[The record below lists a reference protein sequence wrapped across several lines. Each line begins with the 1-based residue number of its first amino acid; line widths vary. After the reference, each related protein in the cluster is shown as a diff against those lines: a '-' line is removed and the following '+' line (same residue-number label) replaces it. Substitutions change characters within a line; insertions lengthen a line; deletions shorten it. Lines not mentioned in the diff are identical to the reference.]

1 MNIKSFLKGAAAAGA
16 VLVSGSL
23 MAANVG
29 YYDMELGQGSPDQV
43 APITGA
49 GHTPVDIVDLSPAEL
64 SGIDVLFVQN
74 PSNDDFGAEYLG
86 ALADIEA
93 AVNAGMRLVIH
104 DRYVTDGETILP
116 GGGGFDIQRDFSDDE
131 NIDILDATTLVTNGP
146 GGVLDNTS
154 LDGGNSS
161 SHGFA
166 VVGTL
171 PGGGRF
177 ILTRSDIEEIVTF
190 SYPFG
195 AGAVL
200 YSSIPLDFY
209 LAGSG
214 NNPPRDNMTD
224 IYAVN
229 VIAYAVE
236 GMGGVSDQAYF
247 KVTKTFSDGSTD
259 EVDVTL
265 TCNTGLPLIQ
275 DFTIAGGDPEGVT
288 FVVTDFEQGTMD
300 CEVTES
306 GAPDGYSTELNGC
319 EWEDITS
326 GFRVCQ
332 IVNTADPATYT
343 VLKDWTVQSEGGDA
357 VITEA
362 DVTIECDSA
371 IVGGDEDDGTWTLSD
386 TLGDGETLVAT
397 VDTTEGPAT
406 CSATEEITQ
415 SGVEQSASGCDEV
428 SLPAGGSH
436 TCTFTNTVFFEGIP
450 TLSQYG
456 LAVLVLLTLGV
467 GFVGLRRFV

>member
-1 MNIKSFLKGAAAAGA
+1 
-16 VLVSGSL
+16 
-23 MAANVG
+23 
-29 YYDMELGQGSPDQV
+29 
-43 APITGA
+43 
-49 GHTPVDIVDLSPAEL
+49 
-64 SGIDVLFVQN
+64 
-74 PSNDDFGAEYLG
+74 
-86 ALADIEA
+86 
-93 AVNAGMRLVIH
+93 MRLVIH
-104 DRYVTDGETILP
+104 DRYVTEGESILP
-116 GGGGFDIQRDFSDDE
+116 AGAGFDIVRDFSDDE
-131 NIDILDATTLVTNGP
+131 NIDILDPTTLVTNGP
-146 GGVLDNTS
+146 GGVLDDSS
-154 LDGGNSS
+154 LDGGTSS

-177 ILTRSDIEEIVTF
+177 ILSRSDVEEIVTF

-195 AGAVL
+195 SGAVL
-200 YSSIPLDFY
+200 YSSIPLDYY
-209 LAGSG
+209 LGGSG
-214 NNPPRDNMTD
+214 PNPPLDNMTD

-236 GMGGVSDQAYF
+236 GMDGVSDRAYF

-265 TCNTGLPLIQ
+265 TCNTGLPLEQ
-275 DFTIAGGDPEGVT
+275 TFTIAGGDPDGVT

-306 GAPDGYSTELNGC
+306 GAPAGYTTELSGC
-319 EWEDITS
+319 AWEDVTS

-332 IVNTADPATYT
+332 VVNTADPATYT
-343 VLKDWTVQSEGGDA
+343 VVKDWTVYREGGDVVVA
-357 VITEA
+357 EA
-362 DVTIECDSA
+362 DVTIECDSE
-371 IVGGDEDDGTWTLSD
+371 IDGYDWEDDGFWYLSD

-397 VDTTEGPAT
+397 VDTTEGSAT
-406 CSATEEITQ
+406 CSASEVITQ
-415 SGVEQSASGCDEV
+415 SGVESSSVGCGPTV
-428 SLPAGGSH
+428 LNAGGSG

-456 LAVLVLLTLGV
+456 LAILVLLTLGV